1 MLNECLAGKMK
12 GWCRKLKLALPEI
25 EIRKMK
31 TRWASCL
38 QKRGKIVFNAALGRV
53 PARCIEY
60 VVVHELTHFEV
71 SNHSRAFVELMD
83 RRLPRWR
90 ILRKELNDFIA
101 MPMEEV

>member
-1 MLNECLAGKMK
+1 
-12 GWCRKLKLALPEI
+12 
-25 EIRKMK
+25 
-31 TRWASCL
+31 
-38 QKRGKIVFNAALGRV
+38 
-53 PARCIEY
+53 
-60 VVVHELTHFEV
+60 VVHELTHFEV